1 MLYQLLLITF
11 IGIVFFLVMFFL
23 FFFFIILF
31 NFIWPMQTLT
41 EKTTNIKKCLVRSQK
56 LAKSTVVSMDEL
68 FQLNQVLR
76 FKRSSKY

>member
-1 MLYQLLLITF
+1 
-11 IGIVFFLVMFFL
+11 
-23 FFFFIILF
+23 
-31 NFIWPMQTLT
+31 MQTLT

-76 FKRSSKY
+76 CFDKWKFCQNSWVFFPVKLAF